1 MLNTHQKK
9 HIFLLWFISLFMI
22 AVVLFIG
29 YDNDQLSD
37 FKIIKITDLDNTK
50 ISNISNIMINNKNK
64 FILENINKS
73 WWLMP
78 EKLPANRNMLTQL
91 LRILQQG
98 KLITPKTDN
107 QDFYAS
113 LGLDS
118 DNAITITYN
127 NTAGEKL
134 VAFDIGTK
142 SKVGDGRYIR
152 LESDSQTYVS
162 NITLGQLTR
171 KNILEIPNKDVKE
184 QAMTLRFSNGDEQD
198 INPDTIANDDFMT
211 LDKTRIIFTPNFINM
226 LNHPN
231 HHDKMVKHLEINLL
245 NQNIILYSLQDM
257 YYVIYSDDDQYM
269 YEITNED
276 AQILLNQDNKIE

>member
-1 MLNTHQKK
+1 MLNIRQKK
-9 HIFLLWFISLFMI
+9 HILLLWFISLFMI
-22 AVVLFIG
+22 ALVLFIG
-29 YDNDQLSD
+29 YDNDKLSD

-50 ISNISNIMINNKNK
+50 ISNISNIMINSKNK

-78 EKLPANRNMLTQL
+78 EKLPVNRNMLTQL
-91 LRILQQG
+91 FRILQQG

-113 LGLDS
+113 LGLDP
-118 DNAITITYN
+118 DNATTITYN

-134 VAFDIGTK
+134 IAFDIGTK
-142 SKVGDGRYIR
+142 SKIGDGRYIR

-171 KNILEIPNKDVKE
+171 KNILDIPNKDIKE
-184 QAMTLRFSNGDEQD
+184 QTVTLRLSNGDEQD

-211 LDKTRIIFTPNFINM
+211 LDKTRIIFTPNFIDMINY
-226 LNHPN
+226 PN
-231 HHDKMVKHLEINLL
+231 HHDKMIKHLEISML

-257 YYVIYSDDDQYM
+257 YYVFYSDDDQYM